1 MVIGVRDYNVV
12 MGADGDVQRPV
23 EIYIRLTSSSSSSD
37 SFHAVL
43 DPLEDVYCLLI
54 DIGNNAV
61 SCGRGGIL
69 YTERRDFTYREGGIL
84 HIERRDFTYREA
96 GILRIESPGFLSSM
110 KVDRMYRCCVSIIG
124 EKSLRK

>member
-1 MVIGVRDYNVV
+1 MVIGVRDYNVI

-69 YTERRDFTYREGGIL
+69 R
-84 HIERRDFTYREA
+84 IERA
-96 GILRIESPGFLSSM
+96 GFLSSM
-110 KVDRMYRCCVSIIG
+110 KVDRMYRCYVSIIG